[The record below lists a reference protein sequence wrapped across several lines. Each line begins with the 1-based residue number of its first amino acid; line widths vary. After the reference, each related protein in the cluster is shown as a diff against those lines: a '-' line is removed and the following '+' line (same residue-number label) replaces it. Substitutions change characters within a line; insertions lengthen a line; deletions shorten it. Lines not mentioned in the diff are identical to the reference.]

1 MTARRFPFGH
11 PQRTRRAHR
20 STIATRLV
28 AAAVTA
34 LALVA
39 PTAAQ
44 ADEPDPGNCA
54 AVPFP
59 ASGGGTVATTLCTP
73 AGGET
78 GTVMVLM
85 PGSNY
90 NSTYWD
96 FPHAPQTYNFRRAMN
111 AAGYA
116 TLVIDRLGTGASTRP
131 ASTGV
136 TATGDAQTLHEIVG
150 ALRAGSMGAQPF
162 DKIVTG
168 GHSLSSGVA
177 VLEATTHHDVD
188 GVLLTGY
195 SHGLNIPGAL
205 GIVGTYRP
213 AEQDAAFTGRGYD
226 AGYLTT
232 RPGTRARSFHSP
244 ATSDPE
250 VVAVDEATKD
260 VFAATEYPDGLT
272 STLPP
277 MSTEITAPVLV
288 VNGSDDVLCS
298 RICADT
304 ATLQAAEAP
313 HFSPAARLRTFV
325 LPGSGHSVNLARNTG
340 DYRAAVLDWMASVA
354 G

>member
-1 MTARRFPFGH
+1 MR
-11 PQRTRRAHR
+11 R
-20 STIATRLV
+20 STVRISAAVV
-28 AAAVTA
+28 AA
-34 LALVA
+34 LAFLAPGVA
-39 PTAAQ
+39 HAA
-44 ADEPDPGNCA
+44 EPDPGQCA
-54 AVPFP
+54 PTAFP
-59 ASGGGTVATTLCTP
+59 LRAGGTLATTLCTP
-73 AGGET
+73 AAGDT
-78 GTVMVLM
+78 DTVMVLM

-90 NSTYWD
+90 NGTYWD
-96 FPHAPQTYNFRRAMN
+96 FPHAPQIYNFRRAMN

-116 TLVIDRLGTGASTRP
+116 TLVVDRLGTGASSRP

-136 TATGDAQTLHEIVG
+136 TATGDAQALHEIIG
-150 ALRAGSMGAQPF
+150 ALRTGLAGARPF
-162 DKIVTG
+162 GKVVTG

-195 SHGLNIPGAL
+195 SHDLNIAGAL
-205 GIVGTYRP
+205 GIIGTYQP
-213 AEQDAAFTGRGYD
+213 AEQDAAFAGGGYD
-226 AGYLTT
+226 SGYLTT
-232 RPGTRARSFHSP
+232 RPGTREKSFHSP
-244 ATSDPE
+244 ATADPE

-277 MSTEITAPVLV
+277 MSTQITAPVLV

-298 RICADT
+298 RVCADT

-313 HFSPAARLRTFV
+313 HFSPAGRLRTFV
-325 LPGSGHSVNLARNTG
+325 LPGSGHSVNLARNTA
-340 DYRAAVLDWMASVA
+340 DYQAVVRDWMESIA